1 MNYAQIAALLDK
13 YWEGETSIA
22 EEQQLKQYFQ
32 AGNIDPRLQAFAA
45 LFKAIAIE
53 KALAFQGNVPMQ
65 VRSRNLTWRNWTAAA
80 SVALIL
86 TAGGWW
92 ILHKPVENQNLVVVP
107 TPTETP
113 VTRINTLPD
122 TNTMKPVPG
131 LKRKPG
137 IHKRLKAAL
146 AHQETP
152 LTPKER
158 AEAEKAYAEVK
169 AALALVSSKLNKG
182 RTEAAKNLN
191 HLESLD
197 KVFKKK
203 KETTG

>member
-1 MNYAQIAALLDK
+1 MNYAHIAALLDK

-32 AGNIDPRLQAFAA
+32 AGNIDPRLHAFAP

-53 KALAFQGNVPMQ
+53 KAIAFQGNVPMQ
-65 VRSRNLTWRNWTAAA
+65 VRSRNLAWRNWTAAA

-152 LTPKER
+152 LTPQER